1 MIRILIVDDQNLVRE
16 GIKVLLEKTDEIEIV
31 ADANNGKSAL
41 EKIEILRPDVVLL
54 DIDMPGIDGLTVAEQ
69 VRGKFPQTEIIMLSS
84 HQEPSYIERA
94 TASGA
99 KGYLFKDATSQELEW
114 SIKLVSQGYSAIK
127 SNSLGKIEPKSGSS
141 FSHRTTIIPLEE
153 AIGDSS
159 YATSSTQYTV
169 ARDAESARL
178 ERVLAENQI
187 RQKYLASRQQ
197 RSRKYLFHSANLTKM
212 KKTVASF
219 EFRLLVFIIIFS
231 LGFLVF
237 VALS

>member
-1 MIRILIVDDQNLVRE
+1 MIRTLIVDDQNLVRE
-16 GIKVLLEKTDEIEIV
+16 GIKMLLEKTDEIEIV
-31 ADANNGKSAL
+31 ADANDGESAL
-41 EKIEILRPDVVLL
+41 EKIESLRPDVVLL

-69 VRGKFPQTEIIMLSS
+69 VRHKFPQTEIIMLSS

-127 SNSLGKIEPKSGSS
+127 SDSLAKIEPKNESS
-141 FSHRTTIIPLEE
+141 FSHRTTTIPSEQ
-153 AIGDSS
+153 AVGNSS
-159 YATSSTQYTV
+159 YATSSTQSTV
-169 ARDAESARL
+169 ARSPNSTDV
-178 ERVLAENQI
+178 ERVLARHQV
-187 RQKYLASRQQ
+187 RQKYIASRQQ
-197 RSRKYLFHSANLTKM
+197 RSRNYLFHSANLTKL
-212 KKTVASF
+212 KRTVTSF
-219 EFRLLVFIIIFS
+219 EFRLLIFIIIFS

>member
-1 MIRILIVDDQNLVRE
+1 MIRTLIVDDQNLVRE
-16 GIKVLLEKTDEIEIV
+16 GIKILLEKTDEIEIV
-31 ADANNGKSAL
+31 ADAKNGKSAL

-69 VRGKFPQTEIIMLSS
+69 VRLKFPQTEIIMLSS

-127 SNSLGKIEPKSGSS
+127 SNSSAKSEPKSRSS
-141 FSHRTTIIPLEE
+141 FSHRTTIIPLEQAVE
-153 AIGDSS
+153 DSS
-159 YATSSTQYTV
+159 YATSSSQYTV
-169 ARDAESARL
+169 ARDTESARL
-178 ERVLAENQI
+178 ERVLARHQV
-187 RQKYLASRQQ
+187 RHKYITSRQQ
-197 RSRKYLFHSANLTKM
+197 RSRNYLFHSANLTKM
-212 KKTVASF
+212 KKTVTSF